1 MPVAYHRSQCRY
13 LADQHRLLMPA
24 GGRGLPI
31 GVTMIRTAPVVDEDF
46 DLDEAP
52 AVHWANTN
60 ASQSDSPVPG
70 MAERQ

>member
-1 MPVAYHRSQCRY
+1 
-13 LADQHRLLMPA
+13 
-24 GGRGLPI
+24 
-31 GVTMIRTAPVVDEDF
+31 MIRTAPVVDEDF